1 VGKDRFRAV
10 LFAYGKSTL
19 YLMTVGT
26 FSGILVW
33 KFPLQE
39 AQIVIKDGET
49 MAENARLREREQAAY
64 LQYAGDGLVDILI
77 GLWAVGFGL
86 WMLVENVVFIA
97 LLPIFF
103 VPSWWS
109 VKRSITAPRMHVI
122 NFTPAPNAR
131 RNLMGIMLVGVLAL
145 ALLMVLGLVV
155 FWGQSTGN
163 APPWLLAALAWLRE
177 HATLAFGL
185 FGATLLGVSALIFGL
200 NRFYAYAL
208 LTVIISAAGYLLG
221 VPLWVTVVLV
231 GAMMSLSGTI
241 ILLRFLNRYPVE
253 TVK

>member
-1 VGKDRFRAV
+1 VEKDRFRAV

-19 YLMTVGT
+19 YLMTVEA

-33 KFPLQE
+33 EYPLQE
-39 AQIVIKDGET
+39 AQIVIRDGKI
-49 MAENARLREREQAAY
+49 MAENARLEEREQTDY
-64 LQYAGDGLVDILI
+64 LQYHGDGLVDILI

-103 VPSWWS
+103 LPAWRSL
-109 VKRSITAPRMHVI
+109 KKSITAPRMRHI

-131 RNLMGIMLVGVLAL
+131 RNLMAIMLVGVLAL

-185 FGATLLGVSALIFGL
+185 FGAFLLGISAPVFGL
-200 NRFYAYAL
+200 NRLYAYAL
-208 LTVIISAAGYLLG
+208 LTVIISAGGYLLG
-221 VPLWVTVVLV
+221 VPLWVTVVVV

-241 ILLRFLNRYPVE
+241 ILLQFLNRYPAE

>member
-1 VGKDRFRAV
+1 MR
-10 LFAYGKSTL
+10 
-19 YLMTVGT
+19 
-26 FSGILVW
+26 
-33 KFPLQE
+33 
-39 AQIVIKDGET
+39 
-49 MAENARLREREQAAY
+49 ENTSLIEREQTAY
-64 LQYAGDGLVDILI
+64 LQYPGDGLVDILV
-77 GLWAVGFGL
+77 GLWAVSFGL

-103 VPSWWS
+103 VPSWRS
-109 VKRSITAPRMHVI
+109 VKRSITAPRMHHI

-131 RNLMGIMLVGVLAL
+131 RNLMGVMLVGVLAL

-163 APPWLLAALAWLRE
+163 APPWLLAALVWLRE

-200 NRFYAYAL
+200 RRLYAYAL
-208 LTVIISAAGYLLG
+208 MTVIISTGGYLLG

-231 GAMMSLSGTI
+231 GAMMSLSGAI
-241 ILLRFLNRYPVE
+241 ILLQFLNRYPVE